1 MQFFQRNLLLFGTF
15 PALAYH
21 HNIEKATAIPIRPY
35 TMNKIVYRKTVR
47 FLHKKTPNQIDPMV
61 FKTILGQYLFEVFI
75 FSFFSFSVL
84 KDLFFQFS

>member
-1 MQFFQRNLLLFGTF
+1 
-15 PALAYH
+15 
-21 HNIEKATAIPIRPY
+21 
-35 TMNKIVYRKTVR
+35 MNKIVYSKTVR